1 MKNSANKVEMQSYDD
16 LFGTNESHENGKII
30 EVDIGQLHDFKR
42 HPFQV
47 RDDEEMLELVESVKT
62 RGVLVPGIVRLH
74 KDSGYEIIS
83 GHRRKHASVLAGK
96 EKMPVICQELSD
108 DDATVVMVESNIQ
121 RENLLPSEKAMAYRM
136 KMDALKHQGRR
147 GANTTQEIGEKTGDN
162 ERTVQRYIRL
172 TYLIPELLEAID
184 QKKMALI
191 AGSDLSFLTMEEQ
204 KWLLDIIHEYRKY
217 PNGIVAG
224 QLKEYSK
231 NKELNRALIRVL
243 LMGKGKESF
252 KVIIKDDKI
261 QEYFPANY
269 GKEEIEK
276 VIFSLLDEWK
286 AKNE

>member
-16 LFGTNESHENGKII
+16 LFGTNASHENGKII

-147 GANTTQEIGEKTGDN
+147 GTNTTQEIGEKTGDN

-261 QEYFPANY
+261 QEYFPTNY